1 MIWYIPTAIGIA
13 AIVIFILATLMVKT
27 AERKLRANRR
37 QLVSTLKDYI
47 CLLRVYRNYLLSEKD
62 KGMNLDREYFG

>member
-1 MIWYIPTAIGIA
+1 MIWYIPTAIAMA

-27 AERKLRANRR
+27 AKRKLRANQR